1 MRNSFLL
8 LLLAC
13 WACAAT
19 NAQTTPP
26 KTSPTTDPVLF
37 TYSGIPVTKS
47 EFIQV
52 YEKLNGQDTAL
63 YSPKSVDD
71 YLELYTNF
79 KLKVK
84 EAESMGLDTT
94 QSLTNQLAEYR
105 KQLAQNYLYDKQITD
120 KLVAEAYERL
130 SKEVQVSH
138 ILIACKEDAAPADTI
153 IAHKK
158 ALEAY
163 HRAKAA
169 NADFG
174 SIAKEMSED
183 PSAKENRGDLG
194 FITALQTVYPF
205 ETAAYKTPKGTVSKP
220 IRTKFGYH
228 IVKTGET
235 RPARGKIQVA
245 HIFIPSKAT
254 DTPEQQ
260 KTAEQR
266 INGVVAELSVPNAD
280 FGEIAKR
287 ISEDRS
293 SSANGGKLDW
303 FGTGK
308 MFPEFEEA
316 AFALKNKGDV
326 SKPLRT
332 PIGWHIIKLLDKKP
346 IGTFEEVKD
355 EVRRRIEKDSRA
367 RVSKMTFINRL
378 KKDYQLQEK
387 PAAKVEFKQW
397 ISSDVMRNKWKA
409 EKVGNHSAEMFSIV
423 TTDAKRQKRFYTQN
437 DFAKFVESAQ
447 NKIRVSD
454 SATAVDKLY
463 EMFVER
469 SLVDLEEGQLDT
481 KHPEFA
487 KLMREFRDG
496 NLLYELMDKKVWKRA
511 IVDSMGLKKF
521 FADNS
526 SKYQWNE
533 RAEAAIITCST
544 QDIAKKYVAIAD
556 TANIY
561 TLEKNLKN
569 GKVQDAK
576 IEVRTF
582 ERGQSPNSPTLD
594 AMTTWKKGVSGPI
607 AEKDGKFSVVKIIQV
622 MPAAPKK
629 LEEARGFVIADFQGL
644 LEKNWL
650 TELRAKYP
658 VKIDQA
664 VLKSIYR
671 K

>member
-228 IVKTGET
+228 IVKTGEM

-511 IVDSMGLKKF
+511 IIDSMGLKKF

>member
-228 IVKTGET
+228 IVKTGEM

-511 IVDSMGLKKF
+511 IIDSMGLKKF

-556 TANIY
+556 TADIY

>member
-13 WACAAT
+13 WACAVT

-228 IVKTGET
+228 IVKTGEM

-511 IVDSMGLKKF
+511 IIDSMGLKKF

>member
-163 HRAKAA
+163 HRAKAT

-397 ISSDVMRNKWKA
+397 VSSDVMRNKWKA

-526 SKYQWNE
+526 GKYQWNE

>member
-1 MRNSFLL
+1 M
-8 LLLAC
+8 
-13 WACAAT
+13 
-19 NAQTTPP
+19 
-26 KTSPTTDPVLF
+26 
-37 TYSGIPVTKS
+37 
-47 EFIQV
+47 
-52 YEKLNGQDTAL
+52 
-63 YSPKSVDD
+63 
-71 YLELYTNF
+71 
-79 KLKVK
+79 
-84 EAESMGLDTT
+84 
-94 QSLTNQLAEYR
+94 
-105 KQLAQNYLYDKQITD
+105 
-120 KLVAEAYERL
+120 
-130 SKEVQVSH
+130 
-138 ILIACKEDAAPADTI
+138 
-153 IAHKK
+153 
-158 ALEAY
+158 
-163 HRAKAA
+163 
-169 NADFG
+169 
-174 SIAKEMSED
+174 
-183 PSAKENRGDLG
+183 
-194 FITALQTVYPF
+194 
-205 ETAAYKTPKGTVSKP
+205 
-220 IRTKFGYH
+220 
-228 IVKTGET
+228 
-235 RPARGKIQVA
+235 
-245 HIFIPSKAT
+245 
-254 DTPEQQ
+254 
-260 KTAEQR
+260 
-266 INGVVAELSVPNAD
+266 
-280 FGEIAKR
+280 
-287 ISEDRS
+287 
-293 SSANGGKLDW
+293 
-303 FGTGK
+303 
-308 MFPEFEEA
+308 
-316 AFALKNKGDV
+316 
-326 SKPLRT
+326 
-332 PIGWHIIKLLDKKP
+332 
-346 IGTFEEVKD
+346 
-355 EVRRRIEKDSRA
+355 RRRIEKDSRA

-511 IVDSMGLKKF
+511 IIDSMGLKKF

>member
-228 IVKTGET
+228 IVKTGEM

-511 IVDSMGLKKF
+511 IIDSMGLKKF

-556 TANIY
+556 TADIY

-594 AMTTWKKGVSGPI
+594 AMTTWKKGVSGPV

>member
-397 ISSDVMRNKWKA
+397 VSSDVMRNKWKA

-469 SLVDLEEGQLDT
+469 SLLDLEEGQLDT